1 MQNKGLLI
9 SKDLTFFEVF
19 PGFSYFVLNPLF
31 FNRYER
37 VRSGGRFLRN
47 SCRGAIIFVF

>member
-9 SKDLTFFEVF
+9 SKDRTFFEVF

-31 FNRYER
+31 FNMDER
-37 VRSGGRFLRN
+37 VRTDDWFLRN